1 MAIWGQRQRRSPTA
15 AKTIPLVANGRLVP
29 QHTQATHAWSPFPH
43 PPSRQSWLPSTPL
56 TSPSKLACTL
66 HSARLT
72 LLDSQPHTSLL
83 LLLIIIIMIYGYIQ
97 HTCTVPP
104 PSSSPHIDSPPSI
117 RRLHGQHTARSSKR
131 RTLTR
136 TVVQTL
142 FFACDNPWRSVE
154 STVVHRYA
162 DVHAENELQAWGTTA
177 PISQRYP
184 STHRQKK
191 AVGTCAGA
199 LPTSASKSTPAAHD
213 SFARRISPGPTPLKL
228 LNLGRADCLQFS
240 VLFYAGEVWIRPSLK
255 CSSTSSSARKKLC
268 ATENKKSAVCDKV
281 MIGDSQPCEKRAR
294 ASTKPL
300 ARATRNSL

>member
-1 MAIWGQRQRRSPTA
+1 MAIWGQHQRRSPTA

-191 AVGTCAGA
+191 LLVRAQARCP
-199 LPTSASKSTPAAHD
+199 LPRANPRRLLTTP
-213 SFARRISPGPTPLKL
+213 SP
-228 LNLGRADCLQFS
+228 AEYLQVPHLS
-240 VLFYAGEVWIRPSLK
+240 N
-255 CSSTSSSARKKLC
+255 SSTWGAQTASNSRCYSTL
-268 ATENKKSAVCDKV
+268 
-281 MIGDSQPCEKRAR
+281 EKCG
-294 ASTKPL
+294 
-300 ARATRNSL
+300 